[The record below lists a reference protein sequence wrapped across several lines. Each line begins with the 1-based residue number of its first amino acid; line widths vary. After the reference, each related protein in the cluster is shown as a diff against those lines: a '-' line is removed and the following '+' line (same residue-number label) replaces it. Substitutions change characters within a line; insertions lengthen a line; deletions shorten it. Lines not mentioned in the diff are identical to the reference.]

1 MNRAFLTVAVLGA
14 SVIATVG
21 AHAQSSAPSAETN
34 SRGQMASWTP
44 TAEASYAKSA
54 MQRAGYN
61 SVSNLARGSDG
72 SWRAMAMKNNAKV
85 TLTLDRAGQVTAN

>member
-14 SVIATVG
+14 SVLATVG
-21 AHAQSSAPSAETN
+21 AQAQSSAPSAETN

-44 TAEASYAKSA
+44 TAESSYAKSA

-61 SVSNLARGSDG
+61 SVSNLVRGSDG
-72 SWRAMAMKNNAKV
+72 SWRAIAMKNNAKV
-85 TLTLDRAGQVTAN
+85 AITLDRAGQVTAN